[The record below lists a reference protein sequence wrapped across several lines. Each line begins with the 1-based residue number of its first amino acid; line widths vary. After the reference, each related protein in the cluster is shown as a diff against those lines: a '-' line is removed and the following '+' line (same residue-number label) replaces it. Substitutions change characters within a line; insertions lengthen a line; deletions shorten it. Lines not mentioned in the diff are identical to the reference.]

1 MRIVLDTNVLVSG
14 LLSPDWPPGRVV
26 DLLLR
31 GGIVLCFDDRVLAEY
46 RRVLARPKFG
56 FDPAHVREILD
67 YLQAEGE
74 ATSAAPLNIEL
85 PDPDDRAFLEVA
97 VAAGAEF
104 LITGNLKH
112 FPAALR
118 RGADLVVPGEFL
130 EKHWQS

>member
-1 MRIVLDTNVLVSG
+1 VLVSG
-14 LLSPDWPPGRVV
+14 LLSPDGPPGRVL

-31 GGIVLCFDDRVLAEY
+31 GDIVLCFDDRVLAEY

-56 FDPAHVREILD
+56 FEPARVKEILD
-67 YLQAEGE
+67 YLHGEGE
-74 ATSAAPLNIEL
+74 AASAAPLNIEL
-85 PDPDDRAFLEVA
+85 PDPNDCAFLEVA

-112 FPAALR
+112 FPGALR
-118 RGADLVVPGEFL
+118 RGVNVVGPDEFL